1 MMTVDEPVAE
11 VRNASKS
18 YGSVAALTDVSFR
31 IQPGEV
37 RALLGKNGA
46 GKSTLIRLL
55 SGAESP
61 ESGEVLLAGEVLGT
75 NGVDAAHRLGVR
87 TVYQELS
94 LIGNMTIAENM
105 FMGRW
110 PSSFGSL
117 SYRRM
122 HSETKKALAKLGL
135 KIDPRRVVDDL
146 SVADQ
151 QMVEIARAINDRP
164 RLLILDEPTSSLA
177 AAEVE
182 RVLRTVQTI
191 AASGVAVIYV
201 SHRLSEIRQVAE
213 AASIMR
219 DGRLIDTRSLADVD
233 TREVVHMMIGN
244 AVAEVATVQAGSRE
258 AAAPVIEVEDVHAEP
273 YLHGVSLTLHDGEV
287 LGIAGVLGSG
297 RSELLQ
303 IINGIARPERG
314 TVRVR
319 GVDLTRRGHRAVMR
333 HGVGMTP
340 ESRKRD
346 GIFPQLG
353 VDENM
358 LVSDWHSVSSGGFM
372 SPSKIAAAARQL
384 IARLHIKTASSRA
397 EIDTLS
403 GGNQQKAVI
412 GRWLHA
418 QSSILLLDE
427 PTRGVDVEA
436 KAQIYT
442 LVRELAAGGKSVI
455 FVSSEIEELPSVCD
469 RVVVLRGGRIVEE
482 HFAPHINVDAV
493 LTSAIAEH

>member
-11 VRNASKS
+11 VRNASKA
-18 YGSVAALTDVSFR
+18 YGPVVALTDVSFR
-31 IQPGEV
+31 IEAGEV

-46 GKSTLIRLL
+46 GKSTLIRML

-61 ESGEVLLAGEVLGT
+61 DDGDVLLAGERLGT
-75 NGVDAAHRLGVR
+75 GGVDAAHRLGVR

-94 LIGNMTIAENM
+94 LIGTMTVAENM

-110 PSSFGSL
+110 PSSLGSL

-122 HSETKKALAKLGL
+122 NAATREALAKLGL

-151 QMVEIARAINDRP
+151 QMVEIARAINDSP

-182 RVLRTVQTI
+182 RVLRTVQAI

-201 SHRLSEIRQVAE
+201 SHRLSEIRQVAD

-233 TREVVHMMIGN
+233 TREVVQMMIGN
-244 AVAEVATVQAGSRE
+244 AVADIAPIQARRVRDVE
-258 AAAPVIEVEDVHAEP
+258 PVLVVEDVYAEP
-273 YLHGVSLTLHDGEV
+273 YLHGVSLTLDEGEV

-297 RSELLQ
+297 RTELLQ
-303 IINGIARPERG
+303 IINGITRPARG
-314 TVRVR
+314 KVHVR
-319 GVDLTRRGHRAVMR
+319 GQDLTGRGHRTAMR

-346 GIFPQLG
+346 GIFPALG

-358 LVSDWHSVSSGGFM
+358 LASDWKAVSVGGFM
-372 SPSKIAAAARQL
+372 SAAKIAAAARQL
-384 IARLHIKTASSRA
+384 ISRLHIKTASARS
-397 EIDTLS
+397 EIGTLS

-418 QSSILLLDE
+418 QSRILLLDE

-482 HFAPHINVDAV
+482 YIAPDINVDAV